1 MIRLAALAA
10 ALLLA
15 TSAHAAVIG
24 HMTPAPPLT
33 RERLTEAPAVERAA
47 WAAYLD
53 RSEAARRLNAA
64 VPATGPPPPSGNA
77 AASMPLDRPAAWYAT
92 PEARRVADVI
102 VSFQSPAGGWGKNSP
117 RTTVRQPGQPF
128 SAEKDYVGT
137 LDNDATVTE
146 LRFLARVII
155 AGGGA
160 LHRESFDRGV
170 RWLLAAQ
177 YPNGGWPQVWP
188 LAGGYHD
195 AITFN
200 DGAMVAALGL
210 LGDIAAGRGD
220 YAFVTPGLRAEA
232 AAAWRRGLACLL
244 AAQTLAGGWPQQAD
258 TLTLAPVGARNFEP
272 PALASAETA
281 QILTYLM
288 GLPDPPS
295 QVARAVR
302 AGAVWIASAA
312 LIDKAWL
319 PPGAGARRLA
329 DQPGAP
335 PLWARFYDLETHRPI
350 FGDRD
355 RTIHDDVAALSAE
368 RRDGYAWFSSGPGK
382 VLAKYADWAERRAQR

>member
-1 MIRLAALAA
+1 MIRLACLAA

-15 TSAHAAVIG
+15 TAVHAAVIG

-33 RERLTEAPAVERAA
+33 RERLTEVSAADRAA

-53 RSEAARRLNAA
+53 RSDAARALNAA
-64 VPATGPPPPSGNA
+64 EAIGPAAPSPPSGDA
-77 AASMPLDRPAAWYAT
+77 AASMPLDRPAAWYAA
-92 PEARRVADVI
+92 PEARHVADVI

-146 LRFLARVII
+146 LRFLARVIT

-160 LHRESFDRGV
+160 PYQASFERGV

-195 AITFN
+195 AVTFN
-200 DGAMVAALGL
+200 DAAMVAALGL
-210 LGDIAAGRGD
+210 LGDVATGRGD
-220 YAFVTPGLRAEA
+220 YAFVGAGLRREA
-232 AAAWRRGLACLL
+232 GAAWRRGLACLL
-244 AAQTLAGGWPQQAD
+244 AAQTPAGGWPQQAD
-258 TLTLAPVGARNFEP
+258 TLTLAPAGARNFEP
-272 PALASAETA
+272 RALASAETA
-281 QILTYLM
+281 QIVTYLM
-288 GLPDPPS
+288 RLPDPSPE
-295 QVARAVR
+295 VVRAVH
-302 AGAVWIASAA
+302 AA
-312 LIDKAWL
+312 AAWL
-319 PPGAGARRLA
+319 SAVALTDRASPR
-329 DQPGAP
+329 
-335 PLWARFYDLETHRPI
+335 WARFYDLETGRPI

-355 RTIHDDVAALSAE
+355 RAIHDDVEGLSAE
-368 RRDGYAWFSSGPGK
+368 RRNGYAWYGSGPAK
-382 VLAKYADWAERRAQR
+382 ALARYAGWSRAQP